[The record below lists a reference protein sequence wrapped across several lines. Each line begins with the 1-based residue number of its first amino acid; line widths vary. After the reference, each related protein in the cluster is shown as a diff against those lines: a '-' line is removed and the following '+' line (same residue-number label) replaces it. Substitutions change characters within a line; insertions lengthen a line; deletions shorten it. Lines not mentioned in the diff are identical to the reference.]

1 MQPLDPLQLKG
12 SLTRTTLIKMG
23 IRIAA
28 VIIAVTLVS
37 YWHVMSNL
45 ELQVIEQLDKYIT
58 QRGQRE
64 SNLFLLAEANHKAF
78 KNEFLRRYQAIANE
92 DLSASFDQVF
102 ELNDDGIIRMR
113 TQYFHGIPL
122 GEGAKITGM
131 SGFIQQNVAITDD
144 LRRRLIIGHNMV
156 SLYGPIWENR
166 FPDLYLSVPEKAVV
180 VYWPKVIWVPEKDS
194 KVDYFVT
201 DEPFYIGNPEHNSQR
216 DIVWSGIYYE
226 EIGQEWLVS
235 CVTPVDFN
243 NQHIA
248 TVGSDLL
255 LSDLF
260 EHTINDHL
268 EGTYNIIFQQD
279 GRLIAHPN
287 QMEAIQASNG
297 NLYIQKSQDQNLINI
312 FERVT
317 NRQPGQVV
325 LENTKDEELLAIT
338 KIEGPDWY
346 LVTVYPQ
353 ALLSGLAF
361 DTASFIL
368 MLGLLSL
375 LIEITLLF
383 IVLHTQMAK
392 PLREFIESTQKV
404 ATGDFSLDRTHLP
417 VHRYDEI
424 GQLAQSFQQMAGQL
438 KTSFDTLETKNVELE
453 RLNTDLQQAN
463 QAAKAANQALN
474 QTLATL
480 DAKVIERTAQLNAK
494 VEELTQTRH
503 ELLQSEKMASLGR
516 LVAGFAHELNTPIGV
531 AVSGAS
537 LLQEK
542 THLVNKLIEQEEV
555 DEDELISAL
564 DGINQ
569 MAELTLS
576 NLRRASGLV
585 GSFKR
590 TAIDQ
595 SSDDIRQFQVKR
607 AIEDVINTL
616 HNQFKKTAIDIQ
628 VDCPNDLAIYSFPGA
643 LDQILTNLMM
653 NSLIHGFEDGKK
665 AGHIRIEVQ
674 WLENQLHLI
683 YSDTGKGIPPENL
696 SNIFEPF
703 FTTHRAHGGSGLGLY
718 ICYNLITNQFNGQM
732 TCESTVDQGTTFHID
747 FPIETERKA

>member
-1 MQPLDPLQLKG
+1 MQPPHSLQPKN

-45 ELQVIEQLDKYIT
+45 ELQVIEQLEKYIT
-58 QRGQRE
+58 ERGQRE
-64 SNLFLLAEANHKAF
+64 SNLFLLAEANHISF

-92 DLSASFDQVF
+92 DVSSSFDQVF
-102 ELNDDGIIRMR
+102 APHDDGIIRMR
-113 TQYFHGIPL
+113 TPYFHGIPL
-122 GEGAKITGM
+122 TQGAKIIGM
-131 SGFIQQNVAITDD
+131 SGFIQENVTITDD

-180 VYWPKVIWVPEKDS
+180 VYWPKVIWVPEQNS

-243 NQHIA
+243 GQHIA

-255 LSDLF
+255 LSELF
-260 EHTINDHL
+260 EHTVNNHI
-268 EGTYNIIFQQD
+268 EGAYNIIFQPD

-287 QMEAIQASNG
+287 QMGAIQASNG
-297 NLYIQKSQDQNLINI
+297 NLYIQKSSDNNLINI
-312 FERVT
+312 FEQVIH
-317 NRQPGQVV
+317 RQPGQVV
-325 LENTKDEELLAIT
+325 VENTKDEELLAIT

-353 ALLSGLAF
+353 SLLSHLAF
-361 DTASFIL
+361 DTARFIF
-368 MLGLLSL
+368 MLGILSL
-375 LIEITLLF
+375 FIEITLLF

-392 PLREFIESTQKV
+392 PLREFIGSTQKV

-417 VHRYDEI
+417 VHRSDEI

-438 KTSFDTLETKNVELE
+438 KTSFDSLETKNIELE
-453 RLNTDLQQAN
+453 RLNTELQQAI
-463 QAAKAANQALN
+463 QAAEAANQALN

-494 VEELTQTRH
+494 VEELTKTRH
-503 ELLQSEKMASLGR
+503 ELVQSEKMASLGR

-531 AVSGAS
+531 GVSSAS

-542 THLVNKLIEQEEV
+542 TQMVNQLIEQEEV
-555 DEDELISAL
+555 DEDELIAAL
-564 DGINQ
+564 DSIHQ

-595 SSDDIRQFQVKR
+595 SSDDIRQFQFKQGL
-607 AIEDVINTL
+607 EDVINTL
-616 HNQFKKTAIDIQ
+616 HNNFKKTAIDIQ
-628 VDCPNDLAIYSFPGA
+628 VDCPDDLVIYSFPGA

-653 NSLIHGFEDGKK
+653 NSFIHGFENGQK
-665 AGHIRIEVQ
+665 AGQIHIEVQ
-674 WLENQLHLI
+674 QLENQLHLT

-696 SNIFEPF
+696 AKIFEPF

-718 ICYNLITNQFNGQM
+718 ICYNLVTSQFKGQM
-732 TCESTVDQGTTFHID
+732 TCESTVDQGTTFYVV